1 MEKHYQ
7 IRTDFADEAEGCTLK
22 EDTFTHEKTI
32 HGNIQSSYIKVLQKE
47 NALGKEIGD
56 YVSVQFD
63 ELFDHDQREDI
74 IDEVCRQL
82 QKMLRSMK
90 LKVKKV
96 LVVGLGNR
104 FITSDALGPEVSDDI
119 LVTSHYYANE
129 DIKMLKGTRNVAVI
143 QPGVMGQTGL
153 ESYAIVKSVCQQFA
167 PDLIIAVDALATRS
181 ISRINRVIQINN
193 TGIQPGSGV
202 GNQRSALTQESLGI
216 PVIAIGVAT
225 VTSIGAIL
233 SDLLSESTLNQH
245 DLLDEL
251 SKRQQLDLVVTPKSM
266 DDELKQLVYLVS
278 ESINRFVHPQYL
290 KL

>member
-22 EDTFTHEKTI
+22 EDTFTHEKMI

-202 GNQRSALTQESLGI
+202 GNHRSALTQESLGI

>member
-32 HGNIQSSYIKVLQKE
+32 HGNIQSSYINVLQKE

-129 DIKMLKGTRNVAVI
+129 DKKMLKGTRNVAVI

-202 GNQRSALTQESLGI
+202 GNLRSALTQESLGI

>member
-129 DIKMLKGTRNVAVI
+129 DKKMLKGTRNVAVI

-153 ESYAIVKSVCQQFA
+153 ESYAIVKSVCQQFT

-202 GNQRSALTQESLGI
+202 GNHRSALTQESLGI

>member
-129 DIKMLKGTRNVAVI
+129 DKKMLKGTRNVAVI

>member
-22 EDTFTHEKTI
+22 EETFTHEKTI

-129 DIKMLKGTRNVAVI
+129 DKKMLKGTRNVAVI

-153 ESYAIVKSVCQQFA
+153 ESYAIVKSVCQQFT

-202 GNQRSALTQESLGI
+202 GNHRSALTQESLGI

>member
-129 DIKMLKGTRNVAVI
+129 DKKMLKGTRNVAVI

-202 GNQRSALTQESLGI
+202 GNQRGALTQESLGI

>member
-129 DIKMLKGTRNVAVI
+129 DKKMLKGTRNVAVI

-202 GNQRSALTQESLGI
+202 GNHRSALTQESLGI

-225 VTSIGAIL
+225 VTSSGAIL

>member
-129 DIKMLKGTRNVAVI
+129 DKKMLKGTRNVAVI

-202 GNQRSALTQESLGI
+202 GNLRSALTQESLGI

-233 SDLLSESTLNQH
+233 SDLLSQSTLNQH

>member
-74 IDEVCRQL
+74 IDEVCKQL

-129 DIKMLKGTRNVAVI
+129 DKKMLKGTRNVAVI

-193 TGIQPGSGV
+193 AGIQPGSGV
-202 GNQRSALTQESLGI
+202 GNHRSALTQESLGI
-216 PVIAIGVAT
+216 PVIAVGVAT

-233 SDLLSESTLNQH
+233 SDLLSESTLNQQ
-245 DLLDEL
+245 DLLEEL

-278 ESINRFVHPQYL
+278 ESINRFIHPQYL

>member
-1 MEKHYQ
+1 M
-7 IRTDFADEAEGCTLK
+7 
-22 EDTFTHEKTI
+22 
-32 HGNIQSSYIKVLQKE
+32 
-47 NALGKEIGD
+47 
-56 YVSVQFD
+56 
-63 ELFDHDQREDI
+63 
-74 IDEVCRQL
+74 
-82 QKMLRSMK
+82 
-90 LKVKKV
+90 
-96 LVVGLGNR
+96 
-104 FITSDALGPEVSDDI
+104 
-119 LVTSHYYANE
+119 
-129 DIKMLKGTRNVAVI
+129 
-143 QPGVMGQTGL
+143 
-153 ESYAIVKSVCQQFA
+153 
-167 PDLIIAVDALATRS
+167 IIAVDALATRS

-202 GNQRSALTQESLGI
+202 GNHRSALTQESLGI

>member
-129 DIKMLKGTRNVAVI
+129 DKKMLKGTRNVAVI

-153 ESYAIVKSVCQQFA
+153 ESYAIVKSVC
-167 PDLIIAVDALATRS
+167 IAVDALATRS

-202 GNQRSALTQESLGI
+202 GNHRSALTQESLGI

>member
-129 DIKMLKGTRNVAVI
+129 DKKMLKGTRNVAVI

-202 GNQRSALTQESLGI
+202 GNHRSALTQESLGI

-233 SDLLSESTLNQH
+233 SDLLSESTLNQQ
-245 DLLDEL
+245 DLLEEL

-278 ESINRFVHPQYL
+278 ESINRFIHPQYL
-290 KL
+290 TL

>member
-1 MEKHYQ
+1 MNKHYQ

-22 EDTFTHEKTI
+22 HDTFTHEKTT

-56 YVSVQFD
+56 YVSVQFS
-63 ELFDHDQREDI
+63 ELYDHEERENI
-74 IDEVCRQL
+74 IKEVLEQL

-104 FITSDALGPEVSDDI
+104 FITSDALGPEVADDI

-129 DIKMLKGTRNVAVI
+129 DKKMLKGTRNVAVI

-153 ESYAIVKSVCQQFA
+153 ESFSIVKSVCQEFQ

-202 GNQRSALTQESLGI
+202 GNHRSALTKESLNV
-216 PVIAIGVAT
+216 PVIAVGVAT

-233 SDLLSESTLNQH
+233 SDLLSASEQDH
-245 DLLDEL
+245 EALLDEL
-251 SKRQQLDLVVTPKSM
+251 SNRQQLDLVVTPKSM

-278 ESINRFVHPQYL
+278 ESINRFIHPQYL
-290 KL
+290 RL

>member
-202 GNQRSALTQESLGI
+202 GNHRSALTQESLGI

>member
-22 EDTFTHEKTI
+22 ED
-32 HGNIQSSYIKVLQKE
+32 NIQSSYIKVLQKE

-129 DIKMLKGTRNVAVI
+129 DKKMLKGTRNVAVI

-202 GNQRSALTQESLGI
+202 GNHRSALTQESLGI

>member
-1 MEKHYQ
+1 
-7 IRTDFADEAEGCTLK
+7 
-22 EDTFTHEKTI
+22 
-32 HGNIQSSYIKVLQKE
+32 
-47 NALGKEIGD
+47 
-56 YVSVQFD
+56 
-63 ELFDHDQREDI
+63 
-74 IDEVCRQL
+74 
-82 QKMLRSMK
+82 MLRSMK

-129 DIKMLKGTRNVAVI
+129 DKKMLKGTRNVAVI

-202 GNQRSALTQESLGI
+202 GNHRSALTQESLGI

>member
-1 MEKHYQ
+1 MKKHYQ
-7 IRTDFADEAEGCTLK
+7 IRTDFADETEGCSLK

-32 HGNIQSSYIKVLQKE
+32 HSNIQSTYIKVLQKE
-47 NALGKEIGD
+47 NPLGKEIGD

-63 ELFDHDQREDI
+63 ELFDHDKREDI
-74 IDEVCRQL
+74 INEVCKQL

-129 DIKMLKGTRNVAVI
+129 DKKMLKGTRNVAVI

-202 GNQRSALTQESLGI
+202 GNHRNALTQESLGI

-278 ESINRFVHPQYL
+278 ESINRFIHPQYL

>member
-74 IDEVCRQL
+74 IDEVCKQL

-129 DIKMLKGTRNVAVI
+129 DKKMLKGTRNVAVI

-202 GNQRSALTQESLGI
+202 GNHRSALTQESLGI
-216 PVIAIGVAT
+216 PVIAVGVAT

-233 SDLLSESTLNQH
+233 SDLLSESTLNQQ
-245 DLLDEL
+245 DLLEEL

-278 ESINRFVHPQYL
+278 ESINRFIHPQYL
-290 KL
+290 TL

>member
-1 MEKHYQ
+1 MNKHYQ

-22 EDTFTHEKTI
+22 QDTFTHEKTV
-32 HGNIQSSYIKVLQKE
+32 HGNIQSSYIKVLQEE

-56 YVSVQFD
+56 YVSVQFS
-63 ELFDHDQREDI
+63 ELYDHEERENI
-74 IDEVCRQL
+74 IQEVLEQL

-90 LKVKKV
+90 IKVKKV

-104 FITSDALGPEVSDDI
+104 FITSDALGPEVADDI

-129 DIKMLKGTRNVAVI
+129 DKKMLKGTRNVAVI

-153 ESYAIVKSVCQQFA
+153 ESFAIVKSVCQEFQ

-181 ISRINRVIQINN
+181 VSRINRVIQINN

-202 GNQRSALTQESLGI
+202 GNHRSALTEKSLGI
-216 PVIAIGVAT
+216 PVIAVGVAT

-233 SDLLSESTLNQH
+233 SDLLSESRN
-245 DLLDEL
+245 DSDAILDEL
-251 SKRQQLDLVVTPKSM
+251 SQRQQLDLVVTPKSM

-278 ESINRFVHPQYL
+278 QSINRFIHPQYL

>member
-129 DIKMLKGTRNVAVI
+129 DKKMLKGTRNVAVI

-202 GNQRSALTQESLGI
+202 GNLRSALTQESLGI

>member
-202 GNQRSALTQESLGI
+202 GNQRGALTQESLGI